1 MSVLSSELVLS
12 QRSLWAEGQPISDL
26 MSRALTN
33 PDLISLAAGFVDPT
47 SLPVEVTRDVLHD
60 LLASDSEARRI
71 LQYGTTAGDP
81 LLREYLLEELVERD
95 LDGQRGDLSAEQVVL
110 TAGSNQLLH
119 LICETLLNPG
129 DIVLCASPTYFVFTG
144 MLTNIGARSI
154 GVAVDDDGIIP
165 ESLEEHFEH
174 LRRVGELDRI
184 AAIYVVPYFDN
195 PRGVT
200 MSLERRARVVEIAN
214 RWSSRRKIHVISDDA
229 YRELRYAG
237 EDIPSMKAV
246 DETGDT
252 VIVTGTF
259 SKSYAPGVRVG
270 WGVLPRGLVEPICN
284 QKGNVDFGSP
294 HLNQHLMRR
303 VLEMG
308 VYRAHI
314 EQVRA
319 SYRRK
324 LEAMLAAADEFLS
337 PLAGVDWR
345 RPNGGLYV
353 WAELPESID
362 TGPAGR
368 LFDVAIQRGMF
379 YVPGQYAFPAEGEPV
394 RRNTMRL
401 SFGVQTPDNIREG
414 IRLLAE
420 AIRDVM

>member
-1 MSVLSSELVLS
+1 
-12 QRSLWAEGQPISDL
+12 
-26 MSRALTN
+26 
-33 PDLISLAAGFVDPT
+33 
-47 SLPVEVTRDVLHD
+47 
-60 LLASDSEARRI
+60 
-71 LQYGTTAGDP
+71 
-81 LLREYLLEELVERD
+81 
-95 LDGQRGDLSAEQVVL
+95 
-110 TAGSNQLLH
+110 
-119 LICETLLNPG
+119 
-129 DIVLCASPTYFVFTG
+129 
-144 MLTNIGARSI
+144 
-154 GVAVDDDGIIP
+154 
-165 ESLEEHFEH
+165 
-174 LRRVGELDRI
+174 
-184 AAIYVVPYFDN
+184 
-195 PRGVT
+195 
-200 MSLERRARVVEIAN
+200 
-214 RWSSRRKIHVISDDA
+214 
-229 YRELRYAG
+229 
-237 EDIPSMKAV
+237 
-246 DETGDT
+246 
-252 VIVTGTF
+252 
-259 SKSYAPGVRVG
+259 
-270 WGVLPRGLVEPICN
+270 
-284 QKGNVDFGSP
+284 
-294 HLNQHLMRR
+294 MRR

-324 LEAMLAAADEFLS
+324 LDAMLAAADEFLS